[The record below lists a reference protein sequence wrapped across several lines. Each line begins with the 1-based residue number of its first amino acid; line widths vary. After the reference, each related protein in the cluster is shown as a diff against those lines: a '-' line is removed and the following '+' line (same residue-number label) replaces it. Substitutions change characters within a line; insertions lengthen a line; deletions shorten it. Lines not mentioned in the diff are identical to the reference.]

1 MDNNTL
7 LNKIHNNLNKASYLD
22 KNGGNIFVMKFA
34 ILIVFFLSTYYWIL
48 RNAEPI
54 KTNWPRYKCQPG
66 IIPFAGI
73 IKGQPGKELEFTSKN
88 FSLCLND
95 VLATIVNI
103 FTTPISILTNILLST
118 FSLLLKL
125 MNAIRK
131 LYYAIKQKI
140 FAMFDVLQVLW

>member
-1 MDNNTL
+1 M
-7 LNKIHNNLNKASYLD
+7 
-22 KNGGNIFVMKFA
+22 
-34 ILIVFFLSTYYWIL
+34 STYYWIL

-118 FSLLLKL
+118 FSLL
-125 MNAIRK
+125 
-131 LYYAIKQKI
+131 KI
-140 FAMFDVLQVLW
+140 NECYS